1 MPKIGFE
8 EVSAP
13 AISSNEN
20 IVQAVLTTAPSQLIT
35 VELLSYNMVS
45 CGGIIFFVSDLL
57 YGKLDIND

>member
-45 CGGIIFFVSDLL
+45 CGVSYFLFPIFFME
-57 YGKLDIND
+57 N